1 MQSWK
6 IGRKKKS
13 LISWFRKNLRLTFF
27 ILIKTSMVVIRLLYI
42 LDSFVWFLERFDLL
56 NLLCMLRSDIR
67 CLLTTPSDPRPPDQW
82 PKIPLDPRSTTQPP
96 KLDQQEPTRG
106 RESEKEDKEWE
117 GEFEKERWER
127 TRVRVWGER
136 IKNI

>member
-6 IGRKKKS
+6 IEIKRNR
-13 LISWFRKNLRLTFF
+13 LISCFWKSLRLTFF

-56 NLLCMLRSDIR
+56 NVSCMLRFDMR
-67 CLLTTPSDPRPPDQW
+67 CLLTTPSDPRLPDQW

-96 KLDQQEPTRG
+96 KSDQQEPTKG